1 MQALAIPQ
9 AGCMLFEFP
18 VPPTVWPGSLVNHSR
33 KKVMLKTVMLCLFVS
48 FSAPAL
54 AIYKCKSGDQI
65 TYSIQQCAGG
75 EVMDTNSPPSVDT
88 AKARRQAAEEQRRLK
103 RLENERRKQEAREEK
118 ERQRAAHDL
127 AAKQKRCSILA
138 KRKQWAD
145 EDVAASAGKSVERA
159 RVKARRVA
167 EQYQEE
173 CAKISITTG

>member
-1 MQALAIPQ
+1 
-9 AGCMLFEFP
+9 MLR
-18 VPPTVWPGSLVNHSR
+18 TL
-33 KKVMLKTVMLCLFVS
+33 LLCLLVL

-54 AIYKCKSGDQI
+54 AVYKCQSGDKI
-65 TYSIQQCAGG
+65 TYSNQPCPDGEAVSAG
-75 EVMDTNSPPSVDT
+75 NSPPPDT
-88 AKARRQAAEEQRRLK
+88 AKARQQAAEDERRQK

-145 EDVAASAGKSVERA
+145 EDVAASTGRSVERA

-173 CAKISITTG
+173 CGKIHATAG

>member
-1 MQALAIPQ
+1 
-9 AGCMLFEFP
+9 MLR
-18 VPPTVWPGSLVNHSR
+18 TVL
-33 KKVMLKTVMLCLFVS
+33 LCLLVS

-54 AIYKCKSGDQI
+54 AVYKCKSGDQI
-65 TYSIQQCAGG
+65 TYSNQPCPGG
-75 EVMDTNSPPSVDT
+75 EVVDINSSSPIDT
-88 AKARRQAAEEQRRLK
+88 AKARQQAAEDERRQK

-127 AAKQKRCSILA
+127 AMKQKRCSILA

-145 EDVAASAGKSVERA
+145 EDVAASTGKSVERA

-173 CAKISITTG
+173 CGRMSITAG